1 MSMNSVA
8 SANRVHIGFFGR
20 RNAGKSSVVNAVTG
34 QNLAVVSE
42 RRGTT
47 TDPVL
52 KSMEILPLGPVVVI
66 DTPGYDDDDGELGR
80 ARVAKTRQM
89 LGKTDIAVLVVDEAE
104 GLDDTDRAL
113 IALFE
118 ENKLQWLLVYNKHD
132 LAAET
137 DAPLPENALRVS
149 AVTGEGID
157 ALKEKLGHMAPRES
171 GRRLIGDFIKAGDT
185 VVLVMPIDESAP
197 KGRIILPQQQAVRDI
212 LDANAMALAVQP
224 GELKAMLQLL
234 KTPPA
239 MVVTDSQ
246 AFKAVAADTPQEIPL
261 TSFSIL
267 MARYKGFLETAVR
280 GVAALGTLTDGD
292 TVLIAEG
299 CTHHRQCNDIGTVKI
314 PRWIRQCSG
323 ADVRIET
330 CSGTEFPEDLSRFKA
345 VIHCGGCMLNERE
358 VTSRM
363 ERALAQNVPFT
374 NYGLV
379 IAQANG
385 ILARS
390 LSLLPELQALIE
402 R

>member
-1 MSMNSVA
+1 MSMNAVA

-80 ARVAKTRQM
+80 ARVTKTRQM
-89 LGKTDIAVLVVDEAE
+89 LGKTDVAVLVVDETA
-104 GLDDTDRAL
+104 GLDETDRAL
-113 IALFE
+113 IALFAE
-118 ENKLQWLLVYNKHD
+118 KKLPWLLVYNKHD
-132 LAAET
+132 LAAQEN
-137 DAPLPENALRVS
+137 APLPENALRVS
-149 AVTGEGID
+149 AVTGAGID
-157 ALKEKLGHMAPRES
+157 ALKERLGHMAPRES

-212 LDANAMALAVQP
+212 LDTNAMALAVQP

-246 AFKAVAADTPQEIPL
+246 AFKAVAADTPDEIPL

-280 GVAALGTLTDGD
+280 GVAALKTLADGD
-292 TVLIAEG
+292 TLLIAEG

-323 ADVRIET
+323 AEVRIET
-330 CSGTEFPEDLSRFKA
+330 CSGTEFPEDLSRYKA

-358 VTSRM
+358 VMSRM

>member
-1 MSMNSVA
+1 MSMNAVA

-89 LGKTDIAVLVVDEAE
+89 LGKTDIAVLVVDETE

-113 IALFE
+113 ISLFE
-118 ENKLQWLLVYNKHD
+118 EKKLKWLLVYNKHD
-132 LAAET
+132 LTADN

-149 AVTGEGID
+149 AVTGAGID
-157 ALKEKLGHMAPRES
+157 ALKERLGHMAPRES
-171 GRRLIGDFIKAGDT
+171 GRRLIGDFIKAGDS

-224 GELKAMLQLL
+224 GELKAMLNAL

-239 MVVTDSQ
+239 IVVTDSQ
-246 AFKAVAADTPQEIPL
+246 AFKAVAADTPDAIPL

-280 GVAALGTLTDGD
+280 GVAALGTLADGD

-390 LSLLPELQALIE
+390 LSLLPELQAMVE

>member
-1 MSMNSVA
+1 MSMNAVA

-89 LGKTDIAVLVVDEAE
+89 LGKTDIAVLVVDETE
-104 GLDDTDRAL
+104 GLDETDRAL

-118 ENKLQWLLVYNKHD
+118 EKKLPWLLVYNKHD
-132 LAAET
+132 LAAGEN
-137 DAPLPENALRVS
+137 APLPENALRVS

-157 ALKEKLGHMAPRES
+157 ALKEKLGHIAPKES

-246 AFKAVAADTPQEIPL
+246 AFKAVAVDTPDEIPL

-280 GVAALGTLTDGD
+280 GVAALGTLADGD

-390 LSLLPELQALIE
+390 LSLLPELQAMVE
-402 R
+402 Q

>member
-89 LGKTDIAVLVVDEAE
+89 LGKTDIAVLVVDETE

-118 ENKLQWLLVYNKHD
+118 EKKLQWLLVYNKHD
-132 LAAET
+132 LAAEK

-246 AFKAVAADTPQEIPL
+246 AFKAVATDTPQEIPL

-299 CTHHRQCNDIGTVKI
+299 CTHHRQCNDIGEDSALDPAVFG
-314 PRWIRQCSG
+314 RRRAHRNLLRHGVSG
-323 ADVRIET
+323 GSV
-330 CSGTEFPEDLSRFKA
+330 
-345 VIHCGGCMLNERE
+345 
-358 VTSRM
+358 
-363 ERALAQNVPFT
+363 AL
-374 NYGLV
+374 
-379 IAQANG
+379 
-385 ILARS
+385 
-390 LSLLPELQALIE
+390 
-402 R
+402 

>member
-89 LGKTDIAVLVVDEAE
+89 LGKTDVAVLVVDETA
-104 GLDDTDRAL
+104 GLDETDRAL
-113 IALFE
+113 IALFAE
-118 ENKLQWLLVYNKHD
+118 KKLPWLLVYNKHD
-132 LAAET
+132 LAAGEN
-137 DAPLPENALRVS
+137 APLPENALRVS
-149 AVTGEGID
+149 AVTGAGID
-157 ALKEKLGHMAPRES
+157 ALKERLGHMAPKES
-171 GRRLIGDFIKAGDT
+171 GRRLIGDFIKAGDS

-224 GELKAMLQLL
+224 GELKAMLNAL

-239 MVVTDSQ
+239 IVVTDSQ
-246 AFKAVAADTPQEIPL
+246 AFKAVAADTPDEIPL

-280 GVAALGTLTDGD
+280 GVAALGTLKDGD

-330 CSGTEFPEDLSRFKA
+330 CSGTEFPENLSRFKA

-363 ERALAQNVPFT
+363 ERALMQNVPFT

-390 LSLLPELQALIE
+390 LSLLPELQAMVE
-402 R
+402 

>member
-89 LGKTDIAVLVVDEAE
+89 LGKTDIAVLVVDETE

-113 IALFE
+113 ISLFE
-118 ENKLQWLLVYNKHD
+118 EKKLKWLLVYNKHD
-132 LAAET
+132 LTADN

-149 AVTGEGID
+149 AVTGAGID
-157 ALKEKLGHMAPRES
+157 ALKERLGHMAPRES

-224 GELKAMLQLL
+224 NELKAMLQLL

-246 AFKAVAADTPQEIPL
+246 AFKAVAADTPDEIPL

-280 GVAALGTLTDGD
+280 GVAALKTLADGD

-330 CSGTEFPEDLSRFKA
+330 CSGTEFPENLSRFKA

-390 LSLLPELQALIE
+390 LSLLPELQVLIE

>member
-89 LGKTDIAVLVVDEAE
+89 LGKTDIAVLVVDETA
-104 GLDDTDRAL
+104 GLDETDRAL
-113 IALFE
+113 IALFAE
-118 ENKLQWLLVYNKHD
+118 KKLPWLLVYNKHD
-132 LAAET
+132 LAAQEN
-137 DAPLPENALRVS
+137 APLPENALRVS
-149 AVTGEGID
+149 AVTGAGID
-157 ALKEKLGHMAPRES
+157 ALKERLGHMAPKES

-224 GELKAMLQLL
+224 NELKALLRLL

-246 AFKAVAADTPQEIPL
+246 AFKAVAADTPDEIPL

-280 GVAALGTLTDGD
+280 GVAALKTLADGD

-330 CSGTEFPEDLSRFKA
+330 CSGTEFPEDLSRYKA

-390 LSLLPELQALIE
+390 LSLLPELQAMVE
-402 R
+402 

>member
-1 MSMNSVA
+1 MSMNSVV

-34 QNLAVVSE
+34 QNLAIVSE

-89 LGKTDIAVLVVDEAE
+89 LGKTDVAVLVVDETA
-104 GLDDTDRAL
+104 GLDETDRAL
-113 IALFE
+113 IALFAE
-118 ENKLQWLLVYNKHD
+118 KKLPWLLVYNKHD
-132 LAAET
+132 LAAQEN
-137 DAPLPENALRVS
+137 APLPENALRVS
-149 AVTGEGID
+149 AVTGAGID
-157 ALKEKLGHMAPRES
+157 ALKERLGHMAPKES

-224 GELKAMLQLL
+224 NELKVLLQLL

-246 AFKAVAADTPQEIPL
+246 AFKAVAADTPDEIPL

-280 GVAALGTLTDGD
+280 GVAALKTLADGD

-330 CSGTEFPEDLSRFKA
+330 CSGTEFPENLSRFKA

-390 LSLLPELQALIE
+390 LSLLPELQAMVK
-402 R
+402 

>member
-1 MSMNSVA
+1 MSMNAVA

-89 LGKTDIAVLVVDEAE
+89 LGKTDIAVLVVDETE

-113 IALFE
+113 ISLFE
-118 ENKLQWLLVYNKHD
+118 EKKLKWLLVYNKHD
-132 LAAET
+132 LTADN

-149 AVTGEGID
+149 AVTGAGID
-157 ALKEKLGHMAPRES
+157 ALKERLGHMAPRES

-212 LDANAMALAVQP
+212 LDANAMALSVQP

-280 GVAALGTLTDGD
+280 GVAALGTLADGD

-390 LSLLPELQALIE
+390 LSLLPELQAMVE

>member
-1 MSMNSVA
+1 MSMNAVA

-52 KSMEILPLGPVVVI
+52 KSMEILPLGPVVII

-89 LGKTDIAVLVVDEAE
+89 LGKTDIAVLVVDETE
-104 GLDDTDRAL
+104 GLDETDRAL
-113 IALFE
+113 ITLFE
-118 ENKLQWLLVYNKHD
+118 EKKLKWLLVYNKHD
-132 LAAET
+132 LAAQES
-137 DAPLPENALRVS
+137 APLPENALRVS

-157 ALKEKLGHMAPRES
+157 ALKERLGHMAPKES

-224 GELKAMLQLL
+224 GELKAMLNAL
-234 KTPPA
+234 KTLPA

-246 AFKAVAADTPQEIPL
+246 AFKAVAADTPAEIPL

-280 GVAALGTLTDGD
+280 GVAVLKTLADGD

-330 CSGTEFPEDLSRFKA
+330 CSGTEFPEDLSRYKA

-358 VTSRM
+358 VMSRM

-390 LSLLPELQALIE
+390 LSLLPELQAMVKE
-402 R
+402 

>member
-118 ENKLQWLLVYNKHD
+118 EKKLQWLLVYNKHD
-132 LAAET
+132 LAAEK
-137 DAPLPENALRVS
+137 DATLPENALRVS

-280 GVAALGTLTDGD
+280 GVAALGTLKDGD

-323 ADVRIET
+323 ADIRIET

>member
-89 LGKTDIAVLVVDEAE
+89 LGKTDVAVLVVDETA
-104 GLDDTDRAL
+104 GLDETDRAL
-113 IALFE
+113 IALFAE
-118 ENKLQWLLVYNKHD
+118 KKLPWLLVYNKHD
-132 LAAET
+132 LAAQEN
-137 DAPLPENALRVS
+137 APLPENALRVS
-149 AVTGEGID
+149 AVTGAGID
-157 ALKEKLGHMAPRES
+157 ALKERLGHMAPKES

-224 GELKAMLQLL
+224 NELKAMLQLL

-246 AFKAVAADTPQEIPL
+246 AFKAVAADTPDEIPL

-280 GVAALGTLTDGD
+280 GVAALKTLTDGD

-330 CSGTEFPEDLSRFKA
+330 CSGTEFPENLSRFKA

-390 LSLLPELQALIE
+390 LSLLPELQAMVK
-402 R
+402 

>member
-1 MSMNSVA
+1 
-8 SANRVHIGFFGR
+8 
-20 RNAGKSSVVNAVTG
+20 
-34 QNLAVVSE
+34 
-42 RRGTT
+42 
-47 TDPVL
+47 
-52 KSMEILPLGPVVVI
+52 
-66 DTPGYDDDDGELGR
+66 
-80 ARVAKTRQM
+80 
-89 LGKTDIAVLVVDEAE
+89 
-104 GLDDTDRAL
+104 
-113 IALFE
+113 
-118 ENKLQWLLVYNKHD
+118 
-132 LAAET
+132 
-137 DAPLPENALRVS
+137 
-149 AVTGEGID
+149 
-157 ALKEKLGHMAPRES
+157 
-171 GRRLIGDFIKAGDT
+171 
-185 VVLVMPIDESAP
+185 
-197 KGRIILPQQQAVRDI
+197 
-212 LDANAMALAVQP
+212 
-224 GELKAMLQLL
+224 
-234 KTPPA
+234 

-246 AFKAVAADTPQEIPL
+246 AFKAVAADTPDEIPL

-280 GVAALGTLTDGD
+280 GVAALKTLTDGD

-330 CSGTEFPEDLSRFKA
+330 CSGTEFPENLSRFKA

-390 LSLLPELQALIE
+390 LSLLPELQAMVE
-402 R
+402 

>member
-89 LGKTDIAVLVVDEAE
+89 LGKTDVAVLVVDETA
-104 GLDDTDRAL
+104 GLDETDRAL
-113 IALFE
+113 IALFAE
-118 ENKLQWLLVYNKHD
+118 KKLPWLLVYNKHD
-132 LAAET
+132 LAAQEN
-137 DAPLPENALRVS
+137 APLPENALRVS
-149 AVTGEGID
+149 AVTGAGID
-157 ALKEKLGHMAPRES
+157 ALKERLGHMAPKES

-224 GELKAMLQLL
+224 NELKAMLQLL

-246 AFKAVAADTPQEIPL
+246 AFKAVAVDTPDEISL

-280 GVAALGTLTDGD
+280 GVAALKTLADGD

-330 CSGTEFPEDLSRFKA
+330 CSGTEFPEDLSRYKA

>member
-1 MSMNSVA
+1 MSMNAVA

-89 LGKTDIAVLVVDEAE
+89 LGKTDIAVLVVDETE

-113 IALFE
+113 ISLFE
-118 ENKLQWLLVYNKHD
+118 EKKLKWLLVYNKHD
-132 LAAET
+132 LTADN

-149 AVTGEGID
+149 AITGAGID
-157 ALKEKLGHMAPRES
+157 ALKERLGHMAPRES
-171 GRRLIGDFIKAGDT
+171 GRRLIGDFIKAGDS

-224 GELKAMLQLL
+224 GELKTMLNAL

-239 MVVTDSQ
+239 IVVTDSQ
-246 AFKAVAADTPQEIPL
+246 AFKAVAADTPDAIPL

-280 GVAALGTLTDGD
+280 GVAALGALKDGD

-330 CSGTEFPEDLSRFKA
+330 CSGTEFPENLSRFKA

-363 ERALAQNVPFT
+363 ERALMQNVPFT

-390 LSLLPELQALIE
+390 LSLLPELQALIK

>member
-1 MSMNSVA
+1 MSMNAVA

-89 LGKTDIAVLVVDEAE
+89 LGKTDIAVLVVDETE
-104 GLDDTDRAL
+104 GLNDTDRAL
-113 IALFE
+113 MAIFE
-118 ENKLQWLLVYNKHD
+118 EKKLNWLLVYNKHD
-132 LAAET
+132 LAASEN
-137 DAPLPENALRVS
+137 APLPANALRVS

-157 ALKEKLGHMAPRES
+157 ALKEKLGHMAPKES
-171 GRRLIGDFIKAGDT
+171 GRQLIGDFIKAGDT

-212 LDANAMALAVQP
+212 LDVHAMALAVQP
-224 GELKAMLQLL
+224 GELKAMLHLL

-246 AFKAVAADTPQEIPL
+246 AFKAVAADTPDDIPL

-267 MARYKGFLETAVR
+267 MARYKGFLEAAVR
-280 GVAALGTLTDGD
+280 GVAVLKALSNGD

-299 CTHHRQCNDIGTVKI
+299 CTHHRQCCDIGTVKI

-330 CSGTEFPEDLSRFKA
+330 CSGTEFPEDLTRYKA

-363 ERALAQNVPFT
+363 ERALAQGVPFT

-379 IAQANG
+379 IAEANG
-385 ILARS
+385 ILERS
-390 LSLLPELQALIE
+390 LSLLPELQALIKH
-402 R
+402 

>member
-89 LGKTDIAVLVVDEAE
+89 LGKTDVAVLVVDETA
-104 GLDDTDRAL
+104 GLDETDRAL
-113 IALFE
+113 IALFAE
-118 ENKLQWLLVYNKHD
+118 KKLPWLLVYNKHD
-132 LAAET
+132 LAAQEN
-137 DAPLPENALRVS
+137 APLPENALRVS
-149 AVTGEGID
+149 AVTGAGID
-157 ALKEKLGHMAPRES
+157 ALKERLGHMAPKES

-224 GELKAMLQLL
+224 NELKVLLQLL

-246 AFKAVAADTPQEIPL
+246 AFKAVAADTPDEIPL

-280 GVAALGTLTDGD
+280 GVAALKTLADGD

-330 CSGTEFPEDLSRFKA
+330 CSGTEFPENLSRFKA

-379 IAQANG
+379 IARANG

-390 LSLLPELQALIE
+390 LSLLPELQAMVK
-402 R
+402 

>member
-89 LGKTDIAVLVVDEAE
+89 LGKTDIAVLVVDETE
-104 GLDDTDRAL
+104 GLDETDRAL
-113 IALFE
+113 IVLFE
-118 ENKLQWLLVYNKHD
+118 EKKLNWLLVYNKHD
-132 LAAET
+132 LAAGES
-137 DAPLPENALRVS
+137 APLPENALRVS

-157 ALKEKLGHMAPRES
+157 ALKERLGHMVPKES

-224 GELKAMLQLL
+224 NELKAMLQML

-280 GVAALGTLTDGD
+280 GVAALKTLADGD

-330 CSGTEFPEDLSRFKA
+330 CSGTEFPEDLSRYKA

>member
-118 ENKLQWLLVYNKHD
+118 EKKLQWLLVYNKHD
-132 LAAET
+132 LAAEK

-246 AFKAVAADTPQEIPL
+246 AFKAVAADTPPEIPL

-314 PRWIRQCSG
+314 PRWIRQYSG

>member
-118 ENKLQWLLVYNKHD
+118 EKKLQWLLVYNKHD
-132 LAAET
+132 LAAEKG
-137 DAPLPENALRVS
+137 APLPENALRVS

-280 GVAALGTLTDGD
+280 GVAALGTLKDGD

>member
-89 LGKTDIAVLVVDEAE
+89 LGKTDIAVLVVDETE

-113 IALFE
+113 ISLFE
-118 ENKLQWLLVYNKHD
+118 EKKLKWLLVYNKHD
-132 LAAET
+132 LTADN

-149 AVTGEGID
+149 AITGAGID
-157 ALKEKLGHMAPRES
+157 ALKERLGHMAPRES

-224 GELKAMLQLL
+224 NELKAMLQLL

-246 AFKAVAADTPQEIPL
+246 AFKAVAADTPDEIPL

-280 GVAALGTLTDGD
+280 GVAALKTLADGD

-330 CSGTEFPEDLSRFKA
+330 CSGTEFPENLSRFKA

-390 LSLLPELQALIE
+390 LSLLPELQVLIE

>member
-1 MSMNSVA
+1 MSMNAVA

-52 KSMEILPLGPVVVI
+52 KSMEILPLGPVVII

-89 LGKTDIAVLVVDEAE
+89 LGKTDIAVLVVDETE
-104 GLDDTDRAL
+104 GLDETDRAL
-113 IALFE
+113 ITLFE
-118 ENKLQWLLVYNKHD
+118 EKKLKWLLVYNKHD
-132 LAAET
+132 LAAQES
-137 DAPLPENALRVS
+137 APLPENALRVS

-157 ALKEKLGHMAPRES
+157 ALKERLGHMAPRES

-224 GELKAMLQLL
+224 GELKAMLHLL

-246 AFKAVAADTPQEIPL
+246 AFKAVAADTPDEIPL

-280 GVAALGTLTDGD
+280 GVAALKTLADGD

-323 ADVRIET
+323 ADVCIET
-330 CSGTEFPEDLSRFKA
+330 CSGTEFPEDLSRYKA

>member
-89 LGKTDIAVLVVDEAE
+89 LGKTDVAVLVVDETA
-104 GLDDTDRAL
+104 GLDETDRAL
-113 IALFE
+113 IALFAE
-118 ENKLQWLLVYNKHD
+118 KKLPWLLVYNKHD
-132 LAAET
+132 LAAQEN
-137 DAPLPENALRVS
+137 APLPENALCVS
-149 AVTGEGID
+149 AVTGAGID
-157 ALKEKLGHMAPRES
+157 ALKERLGHMAPKES

-224 GELKAMLQLL
+224 NELKAMLQLL

-246 AFKAVAADTPQEIPL
+246 AFKAVAADTPDEIPL

-280 GVAALGTLTDGD
+280 GVAALKTLADGD

-330 CSGTEFPEDLSRFKA
+330 CSGTEFPENLSRFKA

-390 LSLLPELQALIE
+390 LSLLPELQAMVE
-402 R
+402 